1 MRRAILL
8 ALHLTAAMAAP
19 AGAQAVRDWGDELRP
34 AQLPD
39 RLLGLGAVLG
49 DALAWPA
56 PPLRPAPAPVRAIYV
71 NAWAFGGSRFWDL
84 VRLAD
89 TTEINSFVID
99 VKDDTGYLTYRSTV
113 PTAIAIGANGELRA
127 RDAAERLRVLHQ
139 HGIHAIARI
148 VVAKDPLLAG
158 HKASWAVQH
167 TDGGLWRDRLNFAWV
182 DAFNDSVW
190 VYAGQLAAEAVRTGF
205 SEVQFDYVR
214 FPDEPRSRMAQAI
227 FPARRAGESV
237 RSGVARNLKLL
248 RDRIKPLG
256 VPFTIDVFG
265 MTTNVTVD
273 MGIGQVWEDLITS
286 ADVVLPMV
294 YPSHYYQAMYGA
306 SHPNSEPYRIVR
318 GALADGQRRSRLV
331 AGHTAEIRP
340 YLQAFT
346 LGHPRYTPEQVRD
359 QMRAAA
365 DLGIQSWVLWNPRS
379 AYDPRIFQN
388 TSSQPVQVAVQ
399 VSQSSPAPALAR
411 RRTVRR

>member
-1 MRRAILL
+1 MRHAILL
-8 ALHLTAAMAAP
+8 ALHLTAAVAAP
-19 AGAQAVRDWGDELRP
+19 LGAQAAQGWGDELQPVPRS
-34 AQLPD
+34 D

-49 DALAWPA
+49 DALSWPA
-56 PPLRPAPAPVRAIYV
+56 PPLRHPPEPVRAIYV

-113 PTAIAIGANGELRA
+113 PTAIAIGANGQLRA

-148 VVAKDPLLAG
+148 VVAKDPLLAS
-158 HKASWAVQH
+158 HKAEWAVQQVG
-167 TDGGLWRDRLNFAWV
+167 GGLWHDRLEFAWV

-205 SEVQFDYVR
+205 GEVQFDYVR
-214 FPDEPRSRMAQAI
+214 FPDEPRRRMAQAI

-237 RSGVARNLKLL
+237 RDGVARNLKLL

-273 MGIGQVWEDLITS
+273 LGIGQVWEDLVTT

-306 SHPNSEPYRIVR
+306 SHPNSEPYRVVR
-318 GALADGQRRSRLV
+318 GALADGQRRSRLI
-331 AGHTAEIRP
+331 AGSTAEIRP

-346 LGHPRYTPEQVRD
+346 LGAPRYTPDRVRD

-365 DLGIQSWVLWNPRS
+365 DLGIHGWVLWNPRS
-379 AYDPRIFQN
+379 AYDARIFQKAI
-388 TSSQPVQVAVQ
+388 TRPLQVAVQ
-399 VSQSSPAPALAR
+399 VSKVIPAPSSAPR
-411 RRTVRR
+411 RAIRR